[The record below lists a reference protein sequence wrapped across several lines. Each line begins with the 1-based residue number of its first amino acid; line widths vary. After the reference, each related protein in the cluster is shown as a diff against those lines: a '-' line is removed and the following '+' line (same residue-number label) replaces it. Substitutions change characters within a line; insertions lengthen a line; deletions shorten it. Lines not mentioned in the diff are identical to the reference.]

1 MTSVCKKCGVE
12 FEDERQRKYCPECRK
27 KRRKNVGIGV
37 GVVGGLIVA
46 GIIQNGLSDS
56 EDEISSSDYYED
68 ETDYD
73 AANDESVE
81 CEPSKRSRKPCDV
94 SMHPRNLPS
103 GRQPSQAKIDAAAAL
118 GIELKEGQTWVV
130 AYSKGNKESDAA

>member
-1 MTSVCKKCGVE
+1 MTNVCKKCEVE

-27 KRRKNVGIGV
+27 KLWRNVGLCA
-37 GVVGGLIVA
+37 VGGVIVA
-46 GIIQNGLSDS
+46 VIIHNSLSDP
-56 EDEISSSDYYED
+56 EVEISSSDYYED

-81 CEPSKRSRKPCDV
+81 CEPSKRSYKPCDV